1 MPPRVFGKT
10 VIERQRRHI
19 ETEIGGALHIG
30 VTTKYIGA
38 APGISDIAGGE
49 QQDAARTDIRRAGR
63 ELGLSHGPD
72 QRRGLFLGED
82 FGDMLDLRF
91 RQTRDPFHLV
101 GRPLRHLFADFVD
114 AVDALAQ
121 EFLVLPAVFENVPK
135 HPVDRGDMRARTH
148 ANILGGVRC
157 GPRHPGIDND
167 HVGAVEFLAFKNMLK
182 RNRMRLRGIAT
193 HLQNGLG
200 IANIVV
206 TVGHRAIAPGIG
218 DPGDRGGMADTR
230 LMVRVIGSPEG
241 GELPVEVGS
250 FVGELG

>member
-135 HPVDRGDMRARTH
+135 H
-148 ANILGGVRC
+148 NILGGVRC